1 MISSWKT
8 RRATSASV
16 KTLMKLHDLN
26 EQQAKAALPR
36 ARIALLPLGAVEPHG
51 DHLPL
56 DTDNLLAERFCERLN
71 AALGEDAIT
80 LPVVAYS
87 QVWSLRGHA
96 GAIDIGNGLLAEL
109 LASLAR
115 NMAAYGIT
123 TTAVINAHYG
133 NFDAIKAAAR
143 QLREEGI
150 TLLSYSWAGMD
161 SCVAAL
167 RQSAVAYPGY
177 MHADEIETSLMLA
190 LAPDKVDMSKAR
202 EHYPAFP
209 DDFRYRPVPW
219 TAFSDYSVLGD
230 PRLASAEKGEAFVTK
245 ALTTTLDS
253 IRRIIREAP

>member
-1 MISSWKT
+1 
-8 RRATSASV
+8 
-16 KTLMKLHDLN
+16 MKLHQLN
-26 EQQAKAALPR
+26 EQQARAALPR

-56 DTDNLLAERFCERLN
+56 DTDNLLAERFCERLDS
-71 AALGEDAIT
+71 ALGDDAIT
-80 LPVVAYS
+80 LPVLSYS

-96 GAIDIGNGLLAEL
+96 GAIDIGNALLGEL
-109 LASLAR
+109 LVSLAR
-115 NMAAYGIT
+115 NMAGYGIR

-133 NFDAIKAAAR
+133 NFDAIKSAAR

-161 SCVAAL
+161 SCVAKL

-190 LAPDKVDMSKAR
+190 LAPETVDMAQAKA
-202 EHYPAFP
+202 HYPDFP
-209 DDFRYRPVPW
+209 EDFRYRPVPW

-230 PRLASAEKGEAFVTK
+230 PRYASAEKGHAFVQQ
-245 ALTTTLDS
+245 ALETTLAS
-253 IRRIIREAP
+253 ITRIIRETP

>member
-16 KTLMKLHDLN
+16 KTPMKLHDLN

-123 TTAVINAHYG
+123 TTSVINAHYG

>member
-16 KTLMKLHDLN
+16 KTPMKLHELN

-87 QVWSLRGHA
+87 QVWSLCGHA

-230 PRLASAEKGEAFVTK
+230 PRLASVEKGEAFVTK

>member
-16 KTLMKLHDLN
+16 KTPMKLHDLN

-96 GAIDIGNGLLAEL
+96 GAIDIGNGLLVEL

-253 IRRIIREAP
+253 IRRIIR

>member
-16 KTLMKLHDLN
+16 KTPMKLHDLN

-96 GAIDIGNGLLAEL
+96 GAIDIGNGLLVEL
-109 LASLAR
+109 LVSLAR

>member
-16 KTLMKLHDLN
+16 KTPMKLHDLN
-26 EQQAKAALPR
+26 EQQAKAALTR

-96 GAIDIGNGLLAEL
+96 GAIDIGNGLLVEL

-245 ALTTTLDS
+245 ALKTTLDS

>member
-16 KTLMKLHDLN
+16 KTPMKLHDLN

-96 GAIDIGNGLLAEL
+96 GAIDIGNGLLVEL

-245 ALTTTLDS
+245 ALKTTLDS

>member
-1 MISSWKT
+1 
-8 RRATSASV
+8 
-16 KTLMKLHDLN
+16 MKLHQLN

-56 DTDNLLAERFCERLN
+56 DTDNLLAERFCERLDS
-71 AALGEDAIT
+71 ALGDDAIT
-80 LPVVAYS
+80 LPVLSYS

-96 GAIDIGNGLLAEL
+96 GAIDIGNALLGEL
-109 LASLAR
+109 LMSLAR
-115 NMAAYGIT
+115 NMAGYGIR

-133 NFDAIKAAAR
+133 NFDAIKSAAR

-161 SCVAAL
+161 SCVAKL

-190 LAPDKVDMSKAR
+190 LAPETVDMAQAKA
-202 EHYPAFP
+202 HYPDFP
-209 DDFRYRPVPW
+209 EDFRYRPVPW

-230 PRLASAEKGEAFVTK
+230 PRCASAEKGHAFVQQ
-245 ALTTTLDS
+245 ALETTLAS
-253 IRRIIREAP
+253 ITRIIRETP